1 MTDQCELMR
10 STRLSEAQKKRLIVA
25 LTAGPWRKDMT
36 TDLPPPARVSE
47 LIDTISSEQ
56 YLVGA

>member
-1 MTDQCELMR
+1 MR